1 MRNSLIKILVIS
13 LILCLVIPTLPT
25 GAQEKKNLVTDS
37 TTLIGS
43 ENGTFEDGVFKHTNP
58 SGEHMTFLNIPN
70 LINQYSWSGDVK
82 ILEYGTDSPANGVRF
97 CIGHDKDKN
106 AYLNL
111 ILTRSV
117 GISAEKRGAVY
128 ESDVYPLSKES
139 FDRALEPGD
148 EFHFEIR
155 KQGNYVMMLVDGEV
169 VMDTAFPS
177 RYDFFTPGNEANIG
191 FYSANCSFEV
201 RNIEVYNEPD
211 LLFSNQYTLTFN
223 DLALGELAR
232 GRYDNWFIEWPSS
245 NISSVGE
252 SGDLKY
258 LEVKGYFQTVFAYPV
273 AEKYTVDMKMLA
285 TNLSSNAGLFI
296 RSSHDRFLANSKSA
310 PNAEYFE
317 ADGAGSIGGTGLFL
331 KPLHHKNVM
340 QIVIK
345 QYDESAAKKI
355 AAPAVT
361 IDISSIMGEND
372 QTTAIT
378 NIRFADE
385 GSVIKAYVNDTL
397 IATIE
402 LSSETITYPD
412 FDQIAN
418 FGKSTET
425 YVKTATVKDA
435 NGEVLLTV
443 NNTLICAEYSIMG
456 FATRN
461 QSQDHPLFI
470 DDLNVEIDMVKLDVP
485 QEPETE
491 EPIPETG
498 DVFALFPMITLLG
511 LAAVPAKIRKKK

>member
-13 LILCLVIPTLPT
+13 YSVPCYSHTANRRT
-25 GAQEKKNLVTDS
+25 RKKNLVTDS

-43 ENGTFEDGVFKHTNP
+43 ENGTFEDGVFSTP
-58 SGEHMTFLNIPN
+58 TQGEHMTFLNIPN

-128 ESDVYPLSKES
+128 ESDVYPLSKET
-139 FDRALEPGD
+139 FDRTLEPGD

-232 GRYDNWFIEWPSS
+232 GR
-245 NISSVGE
+245 
-252 SGDLKY
+252 
-258 LEVKGYFQTVFAYPV
+258 
-273 AEKYTVDMKMLA
+273 
-285 TNLSSNAGLFI
+285 
-296 RSSHDRFLANSKSA
+296 
-310 PNAEYFE
+310 
-317 ADGAGSIGGTGLFL
+317 
-331 KPLHHKNVM
+331 
-340 QIVIK
+340 
-345 QYDESAAKKI
+345 
-355 AAPAVT
+355 
-361 IDISSIMGEND
+361 
-372 QTTAIT
+372 
-378 NIRFADE
+378 
-385 GSVIKAYVNDTL
+385 
-397 IATIE
+397 
-402 LSSETITYPD
+402 
-412 FDQIAN
+412 
-418 FGKSTET
+418 
-425 YVKTATVKDA
+425 
-435 NGEVLLTV
+435 
-443 NNTLICAEYSIMG
+443 
-456 FATRN
+456 
-461 QSQDHPLFI
+461 
-470 DDLNVEIDMVKLDVP
+470 
-485 QEPETE
+485 
-491 EPIPETG
+491 
-498 DVFALFPMITLLG
+498 
-511 LAAVPAKIRKKK
+511 

>member
-1 MRNSLIKILVIS
+1 
-13 LILCLVIPTLPT
+13 
-25 GAQEKKNLVTDS
+25 
-37 TTLIGS
+37 
-43 ENGTFEDGVFKHTNP
+43 
-58 SGEHMTFLNIPN
+58 
-70 LINQYSWSGDVK
+70 
-82 ILEYGTDSPANGVRF
+82 
-97 CIGHDKDKN
+97 
-106 AYLNL
+106 
-111 ILTRSV
+111 
-117 GISAEKRGAVY
+117 
-128 ESDVYPLSKES
+128 
-139 FDRALEPGD
+139 
-148 EFHFEIR
+148 
-155 KQGNYVMMLVDGEV
+155 
-169 VMDTAFPS
+169 
-177 RYDFFTPGNEANIG
+177 
-191 FYSANCSFEV
+191 
-201 RNIEVYNEPD
+201 
-211 LLFSNQYTLTFN
+211 
-223 DLALGELAR
+223 
-232 GRYDNWFIEWPSS
+232 
-245 NISSVGE
+245 
-252 SGDLKY
+252 
-258 LEVKGYFQTVFAYPV
+258 
-273 AEKYTVDMKMLA
+273 
-285 TNLSSNAGLFI
+285 
-296 RSSHDRFLANSKSA
+296 
-310 PNAEYFE
+310 
-317 ADGAGSIGGTGLFL
+317 
-331 KPLHHKNVM
+331 M